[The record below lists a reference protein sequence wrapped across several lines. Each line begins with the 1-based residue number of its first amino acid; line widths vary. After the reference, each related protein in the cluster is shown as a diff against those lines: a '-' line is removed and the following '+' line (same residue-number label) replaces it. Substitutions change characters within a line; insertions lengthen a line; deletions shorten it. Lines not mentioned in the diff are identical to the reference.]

1 MAGGRKRVA
10 GSGPSQSPDLTRVD
24 RPDQDDDEAAS
35 SYAGRVQGPTESR
48 PTSNTAWDFAEA
60 MGAPEHAS
68 RVLRELDPVEVI
80 AIAAY
85 AYVLWR
91 RPEESPGFLVF
102 ISCVAGYHLILR
114 PLARFGQLWLASRA
128 QKAWGRKSPP
138 SP

>member
-24 RPDQDDDEAAS
+24 RPDQDDDEVAS

-48 PTSNTAWDFAEA
+48 PTSKTAWDFAEA

-68 RVLRELDPVEVI
+68 RVLRDLDPVEVI

-85 AYVLWR
+85 AYAR
-91 RPEESPGFLVF
+91 T
-102 ISCVAGYHLILR
+102 GYHRGLDAPI
-114 PLARFGQLWLASRA
+114 ADASNFLPI
-128 QKAWGRKSPP
+128 GRHRVQR
-138 SP
+138 